1 MGVIAHETP
10 LYMLF
15 SRQEYW
21 SGLSFPSPGDRPD
34 PGIKHMSLASPAEA
48 GRFLTNEPPGKP
60 SHELVYNK
68 AILLR
73 FLSIFPHWECIYRL
87 SIQSCPHLKS
97 KRKQL

>member
-15 SRQEYW
+15 SRQEYL

-73 FLSIFPHWECIYRL
+73 FLSKEFCWIVENPKSFLEYRL
-87 SIQSCPHLKS
+87 REK
-97 KRKQL
+97 